1 MANITLS
8 DIRNAADAKY
18 AHTEIDLEDGTVVTL
33 VNVLRLSK
41 ENRAIISNSGEA
53 LKAEGADQLEILCDV
68 LRAAAR
74 NDGEKLIKAVDG
86 DLAVAMET
94 FTSYMGGTQAG
105 EA

>member
-18 AHTEIDLEDGTVVTL
+18 AHTEIDLGDGVVVTL
-33 VNVLRLSK
+33 VNALRLGK
-41 ENRAIISNSGEA
+41 EDRAVILASGEA
-53 LKAEGADQLEILCDV
+53 LQAEGADQFEVLADV

-74 NDGEKLIKAVDG
+74 NDSEKLIAALDG
-86 DLAVAMET
+86 DLAVAMEV
-94 FTSYMGGTQAG
+94 FSSYMGATQAG